1 MPRKFERRIFLYQ
14 LMQPETDFLDIGIGL
29 RLDRK
34 GQHRPRKHRL
44 WITNGSIFVTERIA
58 GLRIFEF
65 PNAHDLPWSGRGHDR
80 MFLPQQRIEMSAF
93 LFAAPRTV
101 EDRRVCVKDPRQD
114 PQVRQSSDKRVYQ
127 RLEDDSGKWVFM
139 NGVATHGLAC
149 TRMQAFQ
156 RGSRRPVHRRW

>member
-1 MPRKFERRIFLYQ
+1 
-14 LMQPETDFLDIGIGL
+14 MQPETDFLDIGIGL

-65 PNAHDLPWSGRGHDR
+65 PNTHDLPWSGRGHDR

-114 PQVRQSSDKRVYQ
+114 PQVRQWSEKRVNQ
-127 RLEDDSGKWVFM
+127 RIEDDPRK
-139 NGVATHGLAC
+139 GVLLNSTTAHRLSCIWT
-149 TRMQAFQ
+149 QAFQ
-156 RGSRRPVHRRW
+156 RGSR